1 MQFNVS
7 VQGRPYKTIEA
18 PNTGVAL
25 SMVAEDIAAGLVPDL
40 DPNADQNIVITP
52 PAPTMAVKAKK

>member
-7 VQGRPYKTIEA
+7 IQGKPYKTIEA

-25 SMVAEDIAAGLVPDL
+25 SMVAEDIAAGLVSAL
-40 DPNADQNIVITP
+40 DFNAAQNIVIA
-52 PAPTMAVKAKK
+52 PAQG